1 MYALSPVVGWLV
13 DKLGRIPMMLVGSAI
28 LLLACG
34 VAGTAASDAVPQ
46 LAVGLFLLGL
56 GWSCTLIA
64 GSTLLT
70 DDLDQADRPS
80 VQGLSD
86 LIMNLSAA
94 VGGVIAGVI
103 VAYASYGA
111 LCAAAVVPI
120 AALVMFALAVRQRGV
135 PAG

>member
-1 MYALSPVVGWLV
+1 
-13 DKLGRIPMMLVGSAI
+13 
-28 LLLACG
+28 
-34 VAGTAASDAVPQ
+34 
-46 LAVGLFLLGL
+46 
-56 GWSCTLIA
+56 LIA

-103 VAYASYGA
+103 VAYVSYGA

-120 AALVMFALAVRQRGV
+120 VALVIFALVVMRRGIRV
-135 PAG
+135 D

>member
-1 MYALSPVVGWLV
+1 M
-13 DKLGRIPMMLVGSAI
+13 
-28 LLLACG
+28 
-34 VAGTAASDAVPQ
+34 
-46 LAVGLFLLGL
+46 
-56 GWSCTLIA
+56 IA

-94 VGGVIAGVI
+94 VGGIIAGVI

-111 LCAAAVVPI
+111 LCAAAIVPI
-120 AALVMFALAVRQRGV
+120 GAFVVFVLYVWKRSIGSA
-135 PAG
+135 